1 MNVKTSNKLLRL
13 NTFVDDWVILVGSTD
28 DEIAE
33 EISILHSSL
42 KQPLGARASLRAKT
56 AENISL
62 FMEMIKDEPLSNI
75 WDPEDDVC
83 EGGKPLVIERA
94 VKFQKFGAIEYIEYA
109 KE

>member
-1 MNVKTSNKLLRL
+1 
-13 NTFVDDWVILVGSTD
+13 
-28 DEIAE
+28 
-33 EISILHSSL
+33 
-42 KQPLGARASLRAKT
+42 
-56 AENISL
+56 
-62 FMEMIKDEPLSNI
+62 MEMIKDEPLSNI